1 MAKPYAMELRE
12 RAVKFVLAGESRH
25 AVARRLGLGAS
36 TVIRWLDRHKTTGSV
51 APAEFGGYRKP
62 KIAGPYREWLLDR
75 IGRGNLTLQGLAD
88 ELEAHGLKA
97 DYKTVWTVVHREGL
111 SFKKNRSR
119 RRTAQA

>member
-36 TVIRWLDRHKTTGSV
+36 TVIRWLDRHKTTGSS
-51 APAEFGGYRKP
+51 APAKFGGYRKP
-62 KIAGPYREWLLDR
+62 KIAGSYRDWFLER
-75 IGRGNLTLQGLAD
+75 IGRGSFTLQGLAD
-88 ELEAHGLKA
+88 ELEAHGLKV
-97 DYKTVWTVVHREGL
+97 DYKTVWTFVHAQDL

-119 RRTAQA
+119 